1 MCGIAGV
8 ISGTDGRL
16 LETAVK
22 MAAIASHRGPDGSST
37 CIASSTGWQLGGAN
51 DLTWCAL
58 AHNRLA
64 IIDLAPASDQPIIS
78 KDGKF
83 SLVYNGE
90 IYNYQEL
97 RTELEISGVVFT
109 SRGDAEVLLEALI
122 KWGEMALPRLRGMFA
137 FTFVDLVTRDVLI
150 ARDSLGIKPIY
161 YMTCGEQF
169 YFCSEIKQ
177 LTEIPEWKARPNLE
191 SLASFLFWGTSDIGD
206 QTSFSGVN
214 SLPGGHLIKLN
225 GLQPTRHEI
234 HKWASFENYKF
245 KGTYEE
251 ATSAFSKIFSETIG
265 FHLRSDVPIGSCLS
279 GGLDSSAIVSSA
291 HHWYGREILNHV
303 TVTASSEDSR
313 IDETKYAKMVS
324 DQVNATAVIV
334 HPERTELWTLLP
346 TIAWHQDEPIAS
358 SSIYAQWKVFEAAR
372 NSEIKVMLDGQGGD
386 EVLAGYDSFV
396 NIRLLELL
404 THVHL
409 GGFWSEYKNFSR
421 EHRTSF
427 QGFTGIIVSLSGSRR
442 LMTAV
447 GKLMGKSELN
457 PKHSLGPKMRKS
469 LPSRS
474 PFQPIGK
481 INKNVGDLSVDMLTR
496 TSLPK
501 LLRYEDRSS
510 MAHGI
515 EARVPFCDV
524 ELVNFL
530 LSLPSEYLI
539 GTNGTKRIL
548 RSGLEGI
555 IPQGILNRQDKVG
568 FETAQSQWLKDS
580 IPEVSQALRGL
591 NQRLPGFIPEW
602 SLDVDKLAKAVHT
615 NDSALIWRM
624 VSVAAWAEAF
634 DVGE

>member
-8 ISGTDGRL
+8 ISGTDEML

-22 MAAIASHRGPDGSST
+22 MAGRASHRGPDGSST
-37 CIASSTGWQLGGAN
+37 CIASSAGWQLDGAN
-51 DLTWCAL
+51 YLTWCVL

-64 IIDLAPASDQPIIS
+64 IIDLAPTSDQPFIS
-78 KDGKF
+78 KDGRF

-90 IYNYQEL
+90 IYNYKEL

-122 KWGEMALPRLRGMFA
+122 KWGEKALPRLRGMFA
-137 FTFVDLVTRDVLI
+137 FAFVDSITKDVLI
-150 ARDSLGIKPIY
+150 ARDSLGIKPVY
-161 YMTCGEQF
+161 YMTVSDQF

-177 LTEIPEWKARPNLE
+177 LTAVPTWSAQPNFE
-191 SLASFLFWGTSDIGD
+191 VLASFLFWGTSDIGS

-225 GLQPTRHEI
+225 GLQPTRYEI
-234 HKWASFENYKF
+234 HKWASFVNSKF

-251 ATSAFSKIFSETIG
+251 AVLAFSKIFSETIG

-291 HHWYGREILNHV
+291 HHWFGSEILNHV
-303 TVTASSEDSR
+303 TVTASSEDPR
-313 IDETKYAKMVS
+313 IDETKYAKIVS
-324 DQVNATAVIV
+324 DQVGATAVLV
-334 HPERTELWTLLP
+334 CPQRSELWALLP

-396 NIRLLELL
+396 NIRLMELL
-404 THVHL
+404 IHAHF
-409 GGFWSEYKNFSR
+409 GEFWNEYKNFSKA
-421 EHRTSF
+421 HRTSL
-427 QGFTGIIVSLSGSRR
+427 QGFAGTIVSASGSRR

-457 PKHSLGPKMRKS
+457 PKHSLGPKLRES
-469 LPSRS
+469 LSLRS
-474 PFQPIGK
+474 PFQPSRK
-481 INKNVGDLSVDMLTR
+481 RNKSVGDLSVDMLTR

-515 EARVPFCDV
+515 EARVPFCDL

-530 LSLPSEYLI
+530 LSLPSQYLI
-539 GTNGTKRIL
+539 DKNGTKRIL
-548 RSGLEGI
+548 RSALDGI
-555 IPQGILNRQDKVG
+555 IPQEILNRQDKVG
-568 FETAQSQWLKDS
+568 FETAQSQWLRDS
-580 IPEVSQALRGL
+580 IPEVSKALRGL

-602 SLDVDKLAKAVHT
+602 SLDIDKLTRSLNTK
-615 NDSALIWRM
+615 DSALIWRM

-634 DVGE
+634 DVSE

>member
-37 CIASSTGWQLGGAN
+37 CTASATEWQLGGAN

-64 IIDLAPASDQPIIS
+64 IIDLAPASDQPVIS
-78 KDGKF
+78 KDGRF

-122 KWGEMALPRLRGMFA
+122 KWGEKALPRLRGMFA
-137 FTFVDLVTRDVLI
+137 FTFVDLVTKDVLI
-150 ARDSLGIKPIY
+150 ARDFLGIKPLY
-161 YMTCGEQF
+161 YTTVGEHF

-177 LTEIPEWKARPNLE
+177 LTKIPKWKARPNLVV
-191 SLASFLFWGTSDIGD
+191 LASFLFWGTSDIGN

-225 GLQPTRHEI
+225 GLQPTKYEI
-234 HKWASFENYKF
+234 RKWASFENSKF

-251 ATSAFSKIFSETIG
+251 AVSAFSKIFSETIG

-291 HHWYGREILNHV
+291 HHWYGDEILNHV

-334 HPERTELWTLLP
+334 DPQRTELWSLLP

-404 THVHL
+404 THAHL
-409 GGFWSEYKNFSR
+409 GRFWNEFRNFSR
-421 EHRTSF
+421 AHRTSL
-427 QGFTGIIVSLSGSRR
+427 QGFTGLIVSSSGSRR

-447 GKLMGKSELN
+447 GKLTGKSALN
-457 PKHSLGPKMRKS
+457 PKNSLGPKLRKS
-469 LPSRS
+469 LPLLS
-474 PFQPIGK
+474 PFQPSGRR
-481 INKNVGDLSVDMLTR
+481 NKSVGDLSVDMLTR

-530 LSLPSEYLI
+530 LSLPSKYLI
-539 GTNGTKRIL
+539 GKNGTKRIL
-548 RSGLEGI
+548 RSALDGV

-580 IPEVSQALRGL
+580 IPEVSEALLGL
-591 NQRLPGFIPEW
+591 SKRLPGLIPEW
-602 SLDVDKLAKAVHT
+602 SLDVDKLARFVHT